1 MRRPLAALLA
11 AGLAAAPEPAMSA
24 PSPADPAAAVRA
36 AVSFAPPKGWT
47 EEAHANGPDPVL
59 TLRSGLDRISVA
71 VYGGTGSAYATPELF
86 LRGPAGTTMGAAA
99 KVKGEAVVAGKKRPV
114 YERGHILGSSSPIP
128 APGGRPPLAQERFL
142 ILPLPGGRF
151 AVAAYAF
158 EDPIPSSKPD
168 GSLAFDAFLKTLRP
182 APKKKRRP

>member
-11 AGLAAAPEPAMSA
+11 AGLAAAPENAMSA
-24 PSPADPAAAVRA
+24 TAPANAAAAVRA
-36 AVSFAPPKGWT
+36 AVSFTPPSGWD
-47 EEAHANGPDPVL
+47 ELAYYNGSDPVL
-59 TLRSGLDRISVA
+59 YLRSGLDRISVT
-71 VYGGTGSAYATPELF
+71 VYGGPRSAYATPALF
-86 LRGPAGTTMGAAA
+86 LRGPAATTMGVPA
-99 KVKGEAVVAGKKRPV
+99 KLKGEAVVAGKKRQV

-142 ILPLPGGRF
+142 ILPLAGGRF

-182 APKKKRRP
+182 APKKKRR